1 MKEFVIAIIASF
13 VATLGY
19 ALVYDIKGKNLIVA
33 SLNGA
38 FSWTVYLICQYFFD
52 SVVFS
57 FFASGAATA
66 LYAELG
72 AYFYKTPATV
82 YLIPGIIP
90 LVPGLTVYRTV
101 ESGLFGELSA
111 FGEGV
116 LSTVKI
122 GGAIALG
129 LIFMSAFIRLVRSA
143 SVIAKTKVKGE

>member
-1 MKEFVIAIIASF
+1 MKEFVIPIIASF

-19 ALVYDIKGKNLIVA
+19 ALIYNIREKNLMIA

-38 FSWTVYLICQYFFD
+38 FSWAVYLICQHFFD

-57 FFASGAATA
+57 FFMAGVATA

-72 AYFYKTPATV
+72 AYFYRTPVTV

-111 FGEGV
+111 FGEGL
-116 LSTVKI
+116 LSTIKI

-143 SVIAKTKVKGE
+143 SAITKTKAKG

>member
-1 MKEFVIAIIASF
+1 MKEFIIPIIASF
-13 VATLGY
+13 VATLGF
-19 ALVYDIKGKNLIVA
+19 AFVYNIRGKNLMIA

-38 FSWTVYLICQYFFD
+38 FSWAVYLACQYFFD

-57 FFASGAATA
+57 FFMAGVATA

-72 AYFYKTPATV
+72 AYFFKTPATV

-101 ESGLFGELSA
+101 ESGLFGELAA
-111 FGEGV
+111 FGDGV
-116 LSTVKI
+116 LSTIKI

-143 SVIAKTKVKGE
+143 SAIVKTRTKG

>member
-19 ALVYDIKGKNLIVA
+19 ALIYNIRGKNLIIA

-38 FSWTVYLICQYFFD
+38 FSWAVYLVCQYFFD

-57 FFASGAATA
+57 FFAAGVATA
-66 LYAELG
+66 LYAELA

-101 ESGLFGELSA
+101 ESGLFGELAA
-111 FGEGV
+111 FGEG
-116 LSTVKI
+116 LFSTIKI

-129 LIFMSAFIRLVRSA
+129 LIFMSAFIRLIRSA
-143 SVIAKTKVKGE
+143 SAITKTKAKG